1 METMDDQITKAQ
13 AVEEELKQA
22 RKLAQERSKLLNEY
36 QSYIQEIRQKIRG
49 EKKPEN
55 SVNMYQL
62 DSVIQLMVDEW
73 DSWSRQENRTAEEIR
88 AKLQEIKIAEENEI
102 KRFTAEYD
110 RMIKEEQERERQE
123 SLRKEREMEEKRRQ
137 QKREALEKK
146 KTMVCTVKKL
156 FSESFDLT
164 KHLTQQEMRILLHEV
179 STKLLLLIMEMILS
193 MTDPLFLTEGTLS
206 PFLIEKMA
214 YLVGLPSHFRDAIL
228 NNETVTPEDRIDSE
242 EDYDIQ
248 YNESYYMKSQYRD
261 RFDGKSRYSLRN
273 REGFV
278 RSQPAM

>member
-22 RKLAQERSKLLNEY
+22 RKLAQARSKLLNEY
-36 QSYIQEIRQKIRG
+36 QSYIQEDRQKIRG

-62 DSVIQLMVDEW
+62 DNVIRLMVDEW
-73 DSWSRQENRTAEEIR
+73 DNWSRQENRTAEEIR
-88 AKLQEIKIAEENEI
+88 AKLQENKIAEENEI

-110 RMIKEEQERERQE
+110 RMIKEEEERERQE
-123 SLRKEREMEEKRRQ
+123 LLRKKREMEEKQRQ
-137 QKREALEKK
+137 QEREALEQKK
-146 KTMVCTVKKL
+146 KMVCMVKKL
-156 FSESFDLT
+156 FSKSFDLT
-164 KHLTQQEMRILLHEV
+164 KHLTQQEMCILLDEV
-179 STKLLLLIMEMILS
+179 SAKLLLLIMEMILS
-193 MTDPLFLTEGTLS
+193 MTNSLFLTEGTLS

-228 NNETVTPEDRIDSE
+228 NNETVTPEILHDSE

-248 YNESYYMKSQYRD
+248 YNESHYMKSQYRD
-261 RFDGKSRYSLRN
+261 RFDGKFRNSLWN
-273 REGFV
+273 REDFV
-278 RSQPAM
+278 RPQAAM

>member
-137 QKREALEKK
+137 QEREALEQKK
-146 KTMVCTVKKL
+146 KMVCMVKKL
-156 FSESFDLT
+156 FSKSFDLT

-193 MTDPLFLTEGTLS
+193 MIDPLFLTEGTLS

-228 NNETVTPEDRIDSE
+228 NNETVTPEDLIDSE